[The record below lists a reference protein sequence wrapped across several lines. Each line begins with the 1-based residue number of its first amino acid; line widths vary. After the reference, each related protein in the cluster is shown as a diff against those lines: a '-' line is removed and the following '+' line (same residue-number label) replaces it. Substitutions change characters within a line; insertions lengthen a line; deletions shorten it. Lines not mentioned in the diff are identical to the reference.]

1 MIIAN
6 YIAYI
11 LTLIGALNWGLV
23 GIFNFDL
30 VTWICMGYRN
40 GWAIAIY
47 VLIMLS
53 AIWLIISP
61 IISRGML
68 DLGCP
73 YKKDAEK
80 NKK

>member
-6 YIAYI
+6 WVAYV
-11 LTLIGALNWGLV
+11 LVLIGALNWGLV
-23 GIFNFDL
+23 GIFQFNL
-30 VTWICMGYRN
+30 VQWITMGFN

-47 VLIMLS
+47 VLVLLS

-68 DLGCP
+68 NLGRF
-73 YKKDAEK
+73 EK
-80 NKK
+80 SER